1 MGSLSN
7 MLPRVADE
15 SGANTWSALEKPLEQ
30 MGTAANDF
38 VKLIQDYWWIVAL
51 IVIAVAVIWWFAAS
65 KKDGPKGLI
74 FRLIIATAAL
84 SIATGLTY
92 MILSWVDMQ
101 GTMHNPSVVMIIPQI
116 FF

>member
-7 MLPRVADE
+7 MLPRVADDT
-15 SGANTWSALEKPLEQ
+15 NTWSALEKPLEQ

-38 VKLIQDYWWIVAL
+38 VTLIQDYWWIVAI
-51 IVIAVAVIWWFAAS
+51 IVIAIAVIWWFAAS

-74 FRLIIATAAL
+74 FRLIISTAAM
-84 SIATGLTY
+84 SIASGLTY
-92 MILSWVDMQ
+92 MVLSWFDMQ
-101 GTMHNPSVVMIIPQI
+101 GTMQNPSAAMFIPQI